1 MQRDANRTHTNTY
14 EHPYGIAFGRA
25 PIFACFLFRF
35 LLISIYNAHT
45 YTVTHICSIV
55 ARFCLLLATV
65 EVVVPLKWIKL
76 KCNLDCFTNFLECT
90 LFWRV
95 GQRTKDMATLA
106 INHTHTHTH
115 TCTWKVLLAA
125 TFSIYSNN
133 CRTRR
138 YLQWLKETTTT
149 TTILHVYSP
158 NLVEHLKNTRHTSV
172 FIAPTHFT
180 AAPTLV
186 ASMAA
191 KMLQHSC
198 NSVWG
203 KVASSAASMS
213 SW

>member
-1 MQRDANRTHTNTY
+1 MFYKLLRVYTILAGRSKDQRHGDTRYQPYTHT
-14 EHPYGIAFGRA
+14 HA
-25 PIFACFLFRF
+25 
-35 LLISIYNAHT
+35 
-45 YTVTHICSIV
+45 
-55 ARFCLLLATV
+55 
-65 EVVVPLKWIKL
+65 
-76 KCNLDCFTNFLECT
+76 
-90 LFWRV
+90 
-95 GQRTKDMATLA
+95 
-106 INHTHTHTH
+106 HTH

-125 TFSIYSNN
+125 TFSIYSDN

-138 YLQWLKETTTT
+138 YLQWLKETTT